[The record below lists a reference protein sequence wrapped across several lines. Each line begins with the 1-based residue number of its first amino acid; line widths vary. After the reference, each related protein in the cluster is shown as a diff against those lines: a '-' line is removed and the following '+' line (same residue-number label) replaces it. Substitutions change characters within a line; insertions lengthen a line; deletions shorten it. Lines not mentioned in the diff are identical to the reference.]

1 MLLSVVRM
9 LVSRCRSGLGT
20 LNKVVSFFRKGM
32 HDLHPQES
40 GIPGPALPCTG
51 PRGGEGGFQGRWS
64 LLSQIKPGEPQRQG
78 VPKVPLGS
86 AEKWRS
92 DSLPRSEKLGQIPL
106 PPSSPCQ
113 VGPQGLDQ
121 TPVVTAFG

>member
-51 PRGGEGGFQGRWS
+51 PRGGGG
-64 LLSQIKPGEPQRQG
+64 
-78 VPKVPLGS
+78 GS
-86 AEKWRS
+86 RAGGPCYHRLNQESPR
-92 DSLPRSEKLGQIPL
+92 DREFPRSRWDLQRSGDQIASRDQRNL
-106 PPSSPCQ
+106 VRSPC
-113 VGPQGLDQ
+113 PPAL
-121 TPVVTAFG
+121 PAR